1 MGEPAMLAHAA
12 WPVYDPAK
20 CVDQT
25 VEMVVQI
32 CGKIKARIL
41 VPAEAGQEEV
51 TAAAKAEKAESY
63 TYNEMNQ
70 LVSQSGR
77 ASC

>member
-1 MGEPAMLAHAA
+1 MWWSWSRRAA
-12 WPVYDPAK
+12 WPG
-20 CVDQT
+20 VDQT

-51 TAAAKAEKAESY
+51 TAAAKAEKAVQAALEGK
-63 TYNEMNQ
+63 TVVKEIFVKGKLLNI
-70 LVSQSGR
+70 V
-77 ASC
+77 AK